1 LGFQAGIIIVVSGVG
16 FARDIGPR
24 AGTVRIDVVLLVD
37 VIKPPLDTPQLAVG
51 RKAAPSVNWVGRLP
65 YP

>member
-1 LGFQAGIIIVVSGVG
+1 MYFII
-16 FARDIGPR
+16 
-24 AGTVRIDVVLLVD
+24 L
-37 VIKPPLDTPQLAVG
+37 PLDTPQLAVG